1 MRRSRV
7 RFPSPAPLNP
17 AHFVR
22 WDLAS
27 PMGISPVPNAF
38 RRFLVPLR
46 GTVELLSSPVWS
58 RRSSSTRRPFRPAL
72 CGTSPAPMR
81 FSTLAACRPVSWSP
95 SGRRSSCFR
104 ALFGPDTTL
113 HGTYPS
119 GRCCSGTSP
128 APLNPAHFVCSD
140 FFTDFSCFSASL
152 PDEDLRSIHG

>member
-1 MRRSRV
+1 
-7 RFPSPAPLNP
+7 
-17 AHFVR
+17 VR
-22 WDLAS
+22 WYFAS
-27 PMGISPVPNAF
+27 PIGSTPMSDIAGS
-38 RRFLVPLR
+38 RLVPLR
-46 GTVELLSSPVWS
+46 GTVEQLSGPARS
-58 RRSSSTRRPFRPAL
+58 RRSSSTCRPFRPAL